1 MYIMNSDDFR
11 RELKK
16 GLSGLPEE
24 DIKRSIEFYSE
35 TIDDRIEDG
44 KTEEEAIADI
54 GSVKDVLSQILA
66 EIPISKLIKEKVKRR
81 RLGALEIVL
90 LALGSPIWLS
100 LLVAAFAVIISA
112 YAVIWS
118 VVVSLWAVFAAFVG
132 GSFGGIVA
140 GIIFTCTGN
149 LLAGLAMIAASL
161 VLAGLSIFSFFGCK
175 AATKGTVILT
185 KKIAL
190 GIKNCFIKKGDAK

>member
-1 MYIMNSDDFR
+1 MTKTEFLF
-11 RELKK
+11 ELKK

-35 TIDDRIEDG
+35 MIDDRIEDG

-54 GSVKDVLSQILA
+54 GSVKDVVSQILA

>member
-1 MYIMNSDDFR
+1 MTKTEFLC
-11 RELKK
+11 ELKK
-16 GLSGLPEE
+16 GLLGLPEE
-24 DIKRSIEFYSE
+24 DITRSIEFYGE
-35 TIDDRIEDG
+35 MIDDRIEDG

-54 GSVKDVLSQILA
+54 GSVKDVVSQILA

-90 LALGSPIWLS
+90 LALGSPVWLS
-100 LLVAAFAVIISA
+100 LLITAFAVIISA

-161 VLAGLSIFSFFGCK
+161 VWAGLSIFSFFGCK

>member
-1 MYIMNSDDFR
+1 MVMTKTEFLSEI
-11 RELKK
+11 KK
-16 GLSGLPEE
+16 GLSRLPEE
-24 DIKRSIEFYSE
+24 DIIRSIEFYSE
-35 TIDDRIEDG
+35 MIDDRIEDG

-54 GSVKDVLSQILA
+54 GSVKDVVSQILA

-100 LLVAAFAVIISA
+100 LLVAAFTVIISA

-132 GSFGGIVA
+132 SAFGCIVA

-190 GIKNCFIKKGDAK
+190 GIKNCFIKKGEAR

>member
-1 MYIMNSDDFR
+1 MTKTEFLF
-11 RELKK
+11 ELKK

-35 TIDDRIEDG
+35 MIDDRIEDG

-54 GSVKDVLSQILA
+54 GSVKDVVSQILA

-118 VVVSLWAVFAAFVG
+118 VVVSLWAVFSAFVG